1 MKSLKKKRRIQVLVA
16 AAVALLAPYVN
27 SYRRYVPD
35 FAAPINLEWGRD
47 NRTTGLR
54 VPISGPE
61 ARRLENRLAGMDCN
75 PNLGIAA
82 SLATGYLGLVQGANP
97 RAECLGDAYMSDD
110 ELPTNLGDALDEMVA
125 SDAMRE
131 VLGTEFVAVYESVKR
146 NEYKEFLQVISPWE
160 REHLLLNV

>member
-1 MKSLKKKRRIQVLVA
+1 M
-16 AAVALLAPYVN
+16 N

-61 ARRLENRLAGMDCN
+61 ARRVENRLAGMDCN
-75 PNLGIAA
+75 PYLGIAA
-82 SLATGYLGLVQGANP
+82 SLACGYLGLKEGRAP
-97 RAECLGDAYMSDD
+97 REECTINAYMGEDELPLTLGDAVDLLEED
-110 ELPTNLGDALDEMVA
+110 EAL
-125 SDAMRE
+125 RE
-131 VLGTEFVAVYESVKR
+131 VLGPDFVDLYVAVKR
-146 NEYKEFLQVISPWE
+146 HEYKEFQQVISPWE